1 MAMLPKAHL
10 ADTEEAFEPI
20 NDIYISS
27 HTQQQLFVPTPE
39 SRHFTRRDAAKAFGD
54 HILPVDEQLHIPELL
69 GFEEDIVA
77 GVNPVEARAR
87 FVQKAAVSEKTLAQ
101 KRAAEKQSKDGRIA
115 RRSNGRFEFRIE
127 NINVDW
133 SGAHGR
139 GKHGV
144 GWRYGAP
151 HNDRRAGVV
160 KIPTKVE

>member
-10 ADTEEAFEPI
+10 GETEEPFEPI
-20 NDIYISS
+20 NDIQISS

-54 HILPVDEQLHIPELL
+54 HILPVDEKLRIPELL
-69 GFEEDIVA
+69 SFEEDIAA
-77 GVNPVEARAR
+77 GVNPVEARAK
-87 FVQKAAVSEKTLAQ
+87 FIKKAAMNEKELAERTGMGRRLKEDKITRVSNE
-101 KRAAEKQSKDGRIA
+101 
-115 RRSNGRFEFRIE
+115 RFEFRIE

-139 GKHGV
+139 GRGGI

>member
-1 MAMLPKAHL
+1 MLPQAHL
-10 ADTEEAFEPI
+10 VDTEEPFEPI
-20 NDIYISS
+20 NDIYISH

-39 SRHFTRRDAAKAFGD
+39 SRQFTRRDAAKAFGD

-69 GFEEDIVA
+69 DFEKDIVD
-77 GVNPVEARAR
+77 GVNPVKARAR
-87 FVQKAAVSEKTLAQ
+87 FVHKAAVSEKLLAQ
-101 KRAAEKQSKDGRIA
+101 EREMKQRQKNGEIKRV
-115 RRSNGRFEFRIE
+115 SNERFEFRIQ
-127 NINVDW
+127 NISVEW

-139 GKHGV
+139 GKYGV

>member
-1 MAMLPKAHL
+1 MAMLPKADL
-10 ADTEEAFEPI
+10 VDTEEPFEPI

-27 HTQQQLFVPTPE
+27 FTQQQLFVPTPE

-54 HILPVDEQLHIPELL
+54 YILPVDEQLHIPELL

-77 GVNPVEARAR
+77 DVDPVEARAR
-87 FVQKAAVSEKTLAQ
+87 FVQRAAVSENMLAQ
-101 KRAAEKQSKDGRIA
+101 QRAEEKKRKDGEI
-115 RRSNGRFEFRIE
+115 RRASNERFEFRIE
-127 NINVDW
+127 NISVDW